1 MIVGNFYHLFG
12 YFLQRGVLCLIY
24 LYQITLSFDHGL
36 LRYIFP
42 LGRCR
47 YQPTCSE
54 YMYQSIERFGLIKGV
69 FLGIKRI
76 LRCHP
81 LSQGGFD
88 PVPERKTK

>member
-1 MIVGNFYHLFG
+1 MIVGNFYHLFT
-12 YFLQRGVLCLIY
+12 YFLQRGALCLIY

-36 LRYIFP
+36 LKYFFP

-81 LSQGGFD
+81 LAVGGHD
-88 PVPERKTK
+88 PVPKK